1 MSLKDLI
8 STLIESAFT
17 FKKSFIA
24 EQPFPSTSHIEI
36 ISSDNTEQVDYVAPD
51 SGYVEVST
59 KYINESGSIQLWD
72 LTSNL
77 TYQTYKQNANVR
89 LKFYI
94 PVKKGE
100 TVRKIGSLTVDGMRF
115 TRCIGGVGGA
125 NRLLSPVQA
134 WIRGGGL
141 CLKTFSARLLKQCLR
156 TRRATLRLSA
166 CPMVASFIKHI
177 HRQQAPLS
185 SRLMG
190 GCGFKRSATVY
201 KSILTR
207 ALLSS
212 ITKISN
218 GHLSYCLSRK
228 DRTSC
233 ITSLM
238 DSSETYLFGLFT
250 IKQTNNLATEVYH
263 A

>member
-59 KYINESGSIQLWD
+59 KYVNESGSLQLWD

-77 TYQTYKQNANVR
+77 AYQTYKQNEDVR

-100 TVRKIGSLTVDGMRF
+100 TVRKSGPLTVDGMRF
-115 TRCIGGVGGA
+115 TRCIGGGLNSILQALQSGGA
-125 NRLLSPVQA
+125 
-134 WIRGGGL
+134 L
-141 CLKTFSARLLKQCLR
+141 CLRLKTIFKRFSSSLVGKRSLLLTEFNTQYLQ
-156 TRRATLRLSA
+156 TRRGLKRIPLRMMDTFRCLALTLLILNYQTLR
-166 CPMVASFIKHI
+166 
-177 HRQQAPLS
+177 QA
-185 SRLMG
+185 
-190 GCGFKRSATVY
+190 F
-201 KSILTR
+201 
-207 ALLSS
+207 AL
-212 ITKISN
+212 
-218 GHLSYCLSRK
+218 
-228 DRTSC
+228 
-233 ITSLM
+233 
-238 DSSETYLFGLFT
+238 E
-250 IKQTNNLATEVYH
+250 
-263 A
+263 